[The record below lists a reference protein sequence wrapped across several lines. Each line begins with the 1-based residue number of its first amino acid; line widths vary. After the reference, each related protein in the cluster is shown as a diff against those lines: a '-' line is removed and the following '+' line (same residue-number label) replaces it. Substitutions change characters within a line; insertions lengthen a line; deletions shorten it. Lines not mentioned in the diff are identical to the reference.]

1 MSSRLTPA
9 RHTLELL
16 APAKTA
22 DFGIEA
28 INHGADAVYI
38 GGPAFGAR
46 SAADNS
52 VEDIARLAAHAHR
65 YHAEVFVATNTILF
79 DHELEPARK
88 LIRQLYDAGVDALIV
103 QDMGLLE
110 LDLPPIQLHASTQTD
125 IRDASKAR
133 FLQDVGFSQ
142 IVLARELS
150 LAEVRRIADATSCQL
165 EYFVHGALCVAFS
178 GQCYISHAHTG
189 RSANR
194 GECSQACRLPYD
206 LKDKDGNTI
215 ASQRHMLSMKDNNQS
230 ANLRALAA
238 AGISS
243 FKIEGRY
250 KDLSYVKNIT
260 AHYRTLLDEII
271 EHPEAD
277 GPAYRRA
284 SSGRTTFLFTPQ
296 ADKTFN
302 RGYTDYF
309 ANERRHGIEA
319 FESPKFVGEPIGRVT
334 KIDTKGRRFF
344 DVERSAPIH
353 NADGLTWYGPKGEL
367 AGLRVNRAE
376 TDGGGEG
383 IDRIFPA
390 DALPPELV
398 PGTSVFRNHDH
409 EFERALEKKSAER
422 RIRLD
427 AHFAAIEDGFALT
440 LTDEDG
446 IGATATLAAAFEPA
460 QNAERAQ
467 TTLREHI
474 GKLGNTLFVLDTL
487 TLDLPA
493 LPFLPAGQLNALR
506 RDAVERLE
514 AARLAAH
521 PRPPRAAP
529 VEPPVAYPQDA
540 LSYLANVLNDRARAF
555 YARHGVKLIDAAF
568 EENQRTDEVSLMIT
582 KHCLRY
588 SFNLCPKEVKGIRP
602 EPMQLVNGN
611 ETLTLRFDC
620 KRCEMHVVG
629 AMKPHIAKMRDTV
642 VAQKVSFFPNKPA
655 AEKKH
660 LHSPHH

>member
-1 MSSRLTPA
+1 MSIAAPRD
-9 RHTLELL
+9 RKVLELL
-16 APAKTA
+16 APARTA
-22 DFGIEA
+22 DIGIEA

-38 GGPAFGAR
+38 GGPSFGAR
-46 SAADNS
+46 SAAENS
-52 VEDIARLAAHAHR
+52 VADIERLVRHAHR
-65 YHAEVFVATNTILF
+65 YHAKIFVTLNTILH
-79 DHELEPARK
+79 DAELEPARR
-88 LIRQLYDAGVDALIV
+88 LVWELHDAGADALIV

-125 IRDASKAR
+125 IRDAGKAR

-150 LAEVRRIADATSCQL
+150 LNQVRQIAGATDCHL
-165 EYFVHGALCVAFS
+165 EYFVHGALCVAYS

-215 ASQRHMLSMKDNNQS
+215 AGNRHMLSMKDNNQS
-230 ANLRALAA
+230 ANLRALAG
-238 AGISS
+238 AGVSS

-271 EHPEAD
+271 EQPGAD
-277 GPAYRRA
+277 GAAYRRA
-284 SSGRTTFLFTPQ
+284 SSGRCTFLFTPQ

-334 KIDTKGRRFF
+334 KIDARGHRFF
-344 DVERSAPIH
+344 DVERVAPIH

-367 AGLRVNRAE
+367 TGLRVNRAE
-376 TDGGGEG
+376 ADAGGEG
-383 IDRIFPA
+383 VDRIYPSEALPA
-390 DALPPELV
+390 DLV
-398 PGTSVFRNHDH
+398 PGTSLFRNHDH
-409 EFERALEKKSAER
+409 EFERALERKSAER
-422 RIRLD
+422 RIRVD
-427 AHFAAIEDGFALT
+427 ARFFATADGYALS

-446 IGATATLAAAFEPA
+446 VSATARIAAAAEPA
-460 QNAERAQ
+460 QNAGRALAS
-467 TTLREHI
+467 LREHI
-474 GKLGNTLFVLDTL
+474 GKLGNTIFSIGDIVLDVA
-487 TLDLPA
+487 DA
-493 LPFLPAGQLNALR
+493 PFLPASQLNALR
-506 RDAVERLE
+506 REAVERLE
-514 AARLAAH
+514 AARLQAH
-521 PRPPRAAP
+521 VRPPRDAA
-529 VEPPVAYPQDA
+529 VEPPVPYPQDA
-540 LSYLANVLNDRARAF
+540 LGYLANVLNARAHAF

-568 EENQRTDEVSLMIT
+568 EANEERGDVSLMIT
-582 KHCLRY
+582 RHCLRY

-602 EPMQLVNGN
+602 DPMQLVNGN

-629 AMKPHIAKMRDTV
+629 ALKPHVAKMRDSV
-642 VAQKVSFFPNKPA
+642 VAQKVSFFPARPGKDKAPA
-655 AEKKH
+655 RA
-660 LHSPHH
+660 

>member
-1 MSSRLTPA
+1 MSHP

-46 SAADNS
+46 SSADNT
-52 VEDIARLAAHAHR
+52 VKDIARLVQHAHR

-79 DHELEPARK
+79 DAELEPAHK
-88 LIRQLYDAGVDALIV
+88 LIWQLYDAGVDALIV

-150 LAEVRRIADATSCQL
+150 LNDVKKIAAATTCQL

-271 EHPEAD
+271 EHPDAD

-309 ANERRHGIEA
+309 ANDRQHGIEA

-334 KIDTKGRRFF
+334 KIDTKGRKFF
-344 DVERSAPIH
+344 DVERSSPIH
-353 NADGLTWYGPKGEL
+353 NADGLTWYTPKGEL
-367 AGLRVNRAE
+367 TGLRVNRSE
-376 TDGGGEG
+376 PNGGGEG
-383 IDRIFPA
+383 IDRIFPS
-390 DALPPELV
+390 DALPAELV

-409 EFERALEKKSAER
+409 AFERALEKKSAER
-422 RIRLD
+422 RLRVD
-427 AHFAAIEDGFALT
+427 AQLAVTGDGLALT
-440 LTDEDG
+440 LRDEDG
-446 IGATATLAAAFEPA
+446 VSATATLAAALEPA
-460 QNAERAQ
+460 QNAERALA
-467 TTLREHI
+467 TLHEHL
-474 GKLGNTLFVLDTL
+474 GKLGNTIFTLDAI
-487 TLDLPA
+487 TLDLPTV
-493 LPFLPAGQLNALR
+493 PFLPAGQLNALR
-506 RDAVERLE
+506 REAVERLE
-514 AARLAAH
+514 AARIAAH
-521 PRPPRAAP
+521 ARPPRAAA
-529 VEPPVAYPQDA
+529 VEPPVPYPQDA
-540 LSYLANVLNDRARAF
+540 LSYLANVLNDKARVF

-568 EENQRTDEVSLMIT
+568 EENQETDDVSLMIT

-602 EPMQLVNGN
+602 DPMQLVNGN

-629 AMKPHIAKMRDTV
+629 AMKPHITKMRDTV
-642 VAQKVSFFPNKPA
+642 VAQKVSFFPSKPGSDKTA
-655 AEKKH
+655 AARN
-660 LHSPHH
+660 

>member
-1 MSSRLTPA
+1 MTPSR
-9 RHTLELL
+9 HSLELL

-46 SAADNS
+46 SSADNS
-52 VEDIARLAAHAHR
+52 VADIARLVQHAHR

-79 DHELEPARK
+79 DHEIEPARK
-88 LIRQLYDAGVDALIV
+88 LIWELFDAGVDALIV

-150 LAEVRRIADATSCQL
+150 LAEVRKIAAATTCQL

-206 LKDKDGNTI
+206 LKDQAGNTL
-215 ASQRHMLSMKDNNQS
+215 ASNQHMLSMKDNNQS

-238 AGISS
+238 AGVSS

-271 EHPEAD
+271 EHPDAD
-277 GPAYRRA
+277 GPSFRRA

-334 KIDTKGRRFF
+334 KIDAKGRKFF
-344 DVERSAPIH
+344 DIERVAPLH
-353 NADGLTWYGPKGEL
+353 NADGLTWYTPKGEL
-367 AGLRVNRAE
+367 TGLRVNRAE
-376 TDGGGEG
+376 ANGGGEG

-390 DALPPELV
+390 DPLPPELV
-398 PGTSVFRNHDH
+398 PGTSLFRNHDH

-422 RIRLD
+422 RIRVD
-427 AHFAAIEDGFALT
+427 AHFATAADGFALT

-446 IGATATLAAAFEPA
+446 VTASATLAAAFEPA
-460 QNAERAQ
+460 QNAERALA
-467 TTLREHI
+467 TLREHLA
-474 GKLGNTLFVLDTL
+474 KLGNTIFTLGEIVLE
-487 TLDLPA
+487 LPA
-493 LPFLPAGQLNALR
+493 APFLPASQLNALR
-506 RDAVERLE
+506 REAVEQLE
-514 AARLAAH
+514 AARLKAH
-521 PRPPRAAP
+521 ARPPRAAA
-529 VEPPVAYPQDA
+529 VEPPVPYPQDA
-540 LSYLANVLNDRARAF
+540 LSYLANVSNDQARAF
-555 YARHGVKLIDAAF
+555 YAKHGVKLIDAAYEAN
-568 EENQRTDEVSLMIT
+568 EERGEVSLMIT

-602 EPMQLVNGN
+602 DPMQLVNGD
-611 ETLTLRFDC
+611 ETLTLKFDC
-620 KRCEMHVVG
+620 KRCEMHVIG
-629 AMKPHIAKMRDTV
+629 ALRPHVAKMRDTV
-642 VAQKVSFFPNKPA
+642 VAHKVSFVPRTT
-655 AEKKH
+655 
-660 LHSPHH
+660 LQR

>member
-1 MSSRLTPA
+1 MNDP

-46 SAADNS
+46 SAADNT
-52 VEDIARLAAHAHR
+52 VEDIARLVQHAHR

-79 DHELEPARK
+79 DAELEPARK
-88 LIRQLYDAGVDALIV
+88 LIWQLYDAGVDALIV

-150 LAEVRRIADATSCQL
+150 LNDVKKIAAATTCQL

-215 ASQRHMLSMKDNNQS
+215 ASQQHMLSMKDNNQS
-230 ANLRALAA
+230 ANLRALAS

-271 EHPEAD
+271 EHPDAD
-277 GPAYRRA
+277 GPTYRRA

-309 ANERRHGIEA
+309 ANDRRHGIEA

-334 KIDTKGRRFF
+334 KIDTKGRKFF
-344 DVERSAPIH
+344 DVERTSPIH
-353 NADGLTWYGPKGEL
+353 NADGLTWYTPKGEL
-367 AGLRVNRAE
+367 TGLRVNRSE
-376 TDGGGEG
+376 PNGGGEG
-383 IDRIFPA
+383 IDRIFPS
-390 DALPPELV
+390 DALPTDLV

-422 RIRLD
+422 RIRVD
-427 AHFAAIEDGFALT
+427 AQLAVNGDGLT
-440 LTDEDG
+440 LTLRDEDG
-446 IGATATLAAAFEPA
+446 VTATATLAAALEPA
-460 QNAERAQ
+460 QNAERALA
-467 TTLREHI
+467 TLHEHL
-474 GKLGNTLFVLDTL
+474 GKLGNTSFTL
-487 TLDLPA
+487 GAVTIDLPTV
-493 LPFLPAGQLNALR
+493 PFLPAGQLNALR
-506 RDAVERLE
+506 RDAIEQLE
-514 AARLAAH
+514 SARIGAH
-521 PRPPRAAP
+521 ARPPRAAA
-529 VEPPVAYPQDA
+529 VEPPVPYPQDA
-540 LSYLANVLNDRARAF
+540 LSYLANVLNDKARAF

-568 EENQRTDEVSLMIT
+568 EENQETDDVSLMIT

-602 EPMQLVNGN
+602 DPMQLVNGN

-642 VAQKVSFFPNKPA
+642 VAQKVSFFPKKPGSDKTIA
-655 AEKKH
+655 ARN
-660 LHSPHH
+660 

>member
-1 MSSRLTPA
+1 MTPSR
-9 RHTLELL
+9 HSLELL

-46 SAADNS
+46 SSADNS
-52 VEDIARLAAHAHR
+52 VADIARLVQHAHR

-79 DHELEPARK
+79 DHEIEPARK
-88 LIRQLYDAGVDALIV
+88 LIWELFDAGVDALIV

-150 LAEVRRIADATSCQL
+150 LAEVRKIAAATTCQL

-206 LKDKDGNTI
+206 LKDQAGNTL
-215 ASQRHMLSMKDNNQS
+215 ASNQHMLSMKDNNQS

-238 AGISS
+238 AGVSS

-271 EHPEAD
+271 EHPDAD
-277 GPAYRRA
+277 GPSFRRA

-334 KIDTKGRRFF
+334 KIDAKGRKFF
-344 DVERSAPIH
+344 DIERAAPLH
-353 NADGLTWYGPKGEL
+353 NADGLTWYTPKGEL
-367 AGLRVNRAE
+367 TGLRVNRAE
-376 TDGGGEG
+376 ANGGGEG

-390 DALPPELV
+390 DPLPPELV
-398 PGTSVFRNHDH
+398 PGTSLFRNHDH

-422 RIRLD
+422 RIRVD
-427 AHFAAIEDGFALT
+427 AHFATAADGFALT

-446 IGATATLAAAFEPA
+446 VTASATLAAAFEPA
-460 QNAERAQ
+460 QNAERALA
-467 TTLREHI
+467 TLREHLA
-474 GKLGNTLFVLDTL
+474 KLGNTIFTLGEIVLE
-487 TLDLPA
+487 LPA
-493 LPFLPAGQLNALR
+493 APFLPASRLNALR
-506 RDAVERLE
+506 REAVEQLE
-514 AARLAAH
+514 AARLKAH
-521 PRPPRAAP
+521 ARPPRAAA
-529 VEPPVAYPQDA
+529 VEPPVPYPQDA
-540 LSYLANVLNDRARAF
+540 LSYLANVSNDQARAF
-555 YARHGVKLIDAAF
+555 YAKHGVKLIDAAYEAN
-568 EENQRTDEVSLMIT
+568 EERGEVSLMIT

-602 EPMQLVNGN
+602 DPMQLVNGD
-611 ETLTLRFDC
+611 ETLTLKFDC
-620 KRCEMHVVG
+620 KRCEMHVIG
-629 AMKPHIAKMRDTV
+629 ALRPHVAKMRDTV
-642 VAQKVSFFPNKPA
+642 VAHKVSFVPRTT
-655 AEKKH
+655 
-660 LHSPHH
+660 LQR

>member
-1 MSSRLTPA
+1 MNHT

-46 SAADNS
+46 SAADNT

-79 DHELEPARK
+79 DAELEPARK
-88 LIRQLYDAGVDALIV
+88 LIWQLYDAGVDALIV

-150 LAEVRRIADATSCQL
+150 LADVRKIAAATTCQL

-206 LKDKDGNTI
+206 LKGPDGNVI
-215 ASQRHMLSMKDNNQS
+215 ASQQHMLSMKDNNQS

-271 EHPEAD
+271 EHPGTD
-277 GPAYRRA
+277 DPPYRRA

-334 KIDTKGRRFF
+334 KIDTKGRRYF
-344 DVERSAPIH
+344 DLERSAPIH
-353 NADGLTWYGPKGEL
+353 NADGLSWYTPKGEL
-367 AGLRVNRAE
+367 TGLRVNRAE
-376 TDGGGEG
+376 VNAGGDG
-383 IDRIFPA
+383 IDRIFPS
-390 DALPPELV
+390 DPLPPDLV

-409 EFERALEKKSAER
+409 EFERALERKSAER
-422 RIRLD
+422 RIRID
-427 AHFAAIEDGFALT
+427 ARFHAAEADTLALT
-440 LTDEDG
+440 LIDEDG
-446 IGATATLAAAFEPA
+446 VTATATLTAAFEPA
-460 QNAERAQ
+460 QNVERA
-467 TTLREHI
+467 RAAVHEHI
-474 GKLGNTLFVLDTL
+474 AKLGSTLFTL
-487 TLDLPA
+487 GHLALDLPVA
-493 LPFLPAGQLNALR
+493 PFLPASQLNALR

-514 AARLAAH
+514 TARLAAR
-521 PRPPRAAP
+521 PRPVRATA
-529 VEPPVAYPQDA
+529 VEPPVPYPQDA
-540 LSYLANVLNDRARAF
+540 LSYLANVLNDSARAF
-555 YARHGVKLIDAAF
+555 YARHGVSLIDAAF
-568 EENQRTDEVSLMIT
+568 EDNQETDDVSLMIT

-602 EPMQLVNGN
+602 DPMQLVNGN

-629 AMKPHIAKMRDTV
+629 AMKPHIARMRDTV
-642 VAQKVSFFPNKPA
+642 AARKVSFFPNSASK
-655 AEKKH
+655 EKT
-660 LHSPHH
+660 LLTPN

>member
-1 MSSRLTPA
+1 MNP

-46 SAADNS
+46 SAADNT
-52 VEDIARLAAHAHR
+52 VEDIARLVAHAHR

-79 DHELEPARK
+79 DDELEPARR

-150 LAEVRRIADATSCQL
+150 LAEVRKIAAATSCQL

-215 ASQRHMLSMKDNNQS
+215 ASQQHMLSMKDNNQS

-238 AGISS
+238 AGVSS

-260 AHYRTLLDEII
+260 AHYRMLLDEII
-271 EHPEAD
+271 EHPDAD

-344 DVERSAPIH
+344 DIERSAPIH

-367 AGLRVNRAE
+367 TGLRVNRSE
-376 TDGGGEG
+376 PDGGGEG
-383 IDRIFPA
+383 IDRVFPSE
-390 DALPPELV
+390 ALPPELV

-409 EFERALEKKSAER
+409 VFERALEKKSSER
-422 RIRLD
+422 RIRID
-427 AHFAAIEDGFALT
+427 AHLALANGGGFALT

-446 IGATATLAAAFEPA
+446 ISACATLAAAFEPA
-460 QNAERAQ
+460 QHAERAQ
-467 TTLREHI
+467 AALREHI
-474 GKLGNTLFVLDTL
+474 GKLGNTLFTLDHL
-487 TLDLPA
+487 VLDLPA
-493 LPFLPAGQLNALR
+493 PPFLPSGQLNTLR
-506 RDAVERLE
+506 RNAVERLE
-514 AARLAAH
+514 AARIAAH
-521 PRPPRAAP
+521 ARPPRAAP
-529 VEPPVAYPQDA
+529 VEPPAPYPQDA

-555 YARHGVKLIDAAF
+555 YARHGVQLIDAAF

-629 AMKPHIAKMRDTV
+629 AMKPHIARMRDTV
-642 VAQKVSFFPNKPA
+642 AVQTLNFFPNRPA
-655 AEKKH
+655 AARPAHETAH
-660 LHSPHH
+660 ATP

>member
-1 MSSRLTPA
+1 ME
-9 RHTLELL
+9 RHPLELL

-28 INHGADAVYI
+28 IDHGADAVYI

-46 SAADNS
+46 SSADNS
-52 VEDIARLAAHAHR
+52 VEDIARLVKHAHR

-79 DHELEPARK
+79 DDELEPARK
-88 LIRQLYDAGVDALIV
+88 LIWELYDAGVDALIV

-150 LAEVRRIADATSCQL
+150 LAEVKKIAAATTCQL

-206 LKDKDGNTI
+206 LKDQAGNTL
-215 ASQRHMLSMKDNNQS
+215 ASNQHMLSMKDNNQS

-238 AGISS
+238 AGVSS

-250 KDLSYVKNIT
+250 KDLAYVKNIT
-260 AHYRTLLDEII
+260 AHYRTLIDEILAY
-271 EHPEAD
+271 PDAD
-277 GPAYRRA
+277 GPTWHRA
-284 SSGRTTFLFTPQ
+284 SSGRTTFFFTPQ

-309 ANERRHGIEA
+309 TNDRRHGIEA
-319 FESPKFVGEPIGRVT
+319 FESPKFVGEPIGRVK
-334 KIDTKGRRFF
+334 KIDAKGRRFF
-344 DVERSAPIH
+344 DVERAAPIH
-353 NADGLTWYGPKGEL
+353 NADGLTWYDPKGEL
-367 AGLRVNRAE
+367 TGLRVNRAE
-376 TDGGGEG
+376 ADGGGEG

-390 DALPPELV
+390 DALPTDLV
-398 PGTSVFRNHDH
+398 PGTSLFRNRDH

-422 RIRLD
+422 RIRID
-427 AHFAAIEDGFALT
+427 ARFAATAEGFALT

-446 IGATATLAAAFEPA
+446 VAVTVTLAATFEPA
-460 QNAERAQ
+460 QNAERALV
-467 TTLREHI
+467 TLREHL
-474 GKLGNTLFVLDTL
+474 GKLGNTLFTL
-487 TLDLPA
+487 GEIALDLPTI
-493 LPFLPAGQLNALR
+493 PFLPAGQLNALR
-506 RDAVERLE
+506 REAVEELE
-514 AARLAAH
+514 AARLRAH
-521 PRPPRAAP
+521 ARPLRAAP
-529 VEPPVAYPQDA
+529 VEPPVPYPQDA
-540 LSYLANVLNDRARAF
+540 LSYLANVSNEKARAF

-568 EENQRTDEVSLMIT
+568 EANEERDDVSLMIT

-602 EPMQLVNGN
+602 DPMQLVNGD
-611 ETLTLRFDC
+611 ETLTLKFDC
-620 KRCEMHVVG
+620 KRCEMHVIG
-629 AMKPHIAKMRDTV
+629 ALRPHVAKMRDTV
-642 VAQKVSFFPNKPA
+642 VAHKVSFVPQRKTDA
-655 AEKKH
+655 
-660 LHSPHH
+660 SVR

>member
-1 MSSRLTPA
+1 MSTD

-46 SAADNS
+46 SSADNS
-52 VEDIARLAAHAHR
+52 VADIARLVQHAHR
-65 YHAEVFVATNTILF
+65 YHAQIFVATNTILF
-79 DHELEPARK
+79 DAELEPARK
-88 LIRQLYDAGVDALIV
+88 LIWELYDAGVDALIV

-150 LAEVRRIADATSCQL
+150 LAEVKKIAAATTCQL

-206 LKDKDGNTI
+206 LKDKDGNTV
-215 ASQRHMLSMKDNNQS
+215 ASNQHMLSMKDNNQS

-238 AGISS
+238 AGVSS

-250 KDLSYVKNIT
+250 KDLAYVKNIT
-260 AHYRTLLDEII
+260 AHYRTLLDDII
-271 EHPEAD
+271 EHPDAD

-309 ANERRHGIEA
+309 TNDRRHGIEA
-319 FESPKFVGEPIGRVT
+319 FESPKFVGEPIGRVK
-334 KIDTKGRRFF
+334 KIDTKGRKFF
-344 DVERSAPIH
+344 DVERVSPIH
-353 NADGLTWYGPKGEL
+353 NADGLTWYTPKGEL
-367 AGLRVNRAE
+367 TGLRVNRAE
-376 TDGGGEG
+376 ANGGGEG
-383 IDRIFPA
+383 IDRIFPSEP
-390 DALPPELV
+390 LPSDLV
-398 PGTSVFRNHDH
+398 PGTSLFRNHDH

-422 RIRLD
+422 RIAVD
-427 AHFAAIEDGFALT
+427 AQFAATADGFVLT
-440 LTDEDG
+440 LVDEDG
-446 IGATATLAAAFEPA
+446 VRASASLTTAFAPA
-460 QNAERAQ
+460 QNAERALA
-467 TTLREHI
+467 TLREHI
-474 GKLGNTLFVLDTL
+474 AKLGNTDFVAGDILI
-487 TLDLPA
+487 DLPA
-493 LPFLPAGQLNALR
+493 PPFLPASQLNALR
-506 RDAVERLE
+506 REAVERLE
-514 AARLAAH
+514 HARLLAYA
-521 PRPPRAAP
+521 RPPRAAP
-529 VEPPVAYPQDA
+529 VEPPVPYPQDA
-540 LSYLANVLNDRARAF
+540 LSYLANVSNDKARAF

-568 EENQRTDEVSLMIT
+568 EENQETDDVSLMIT

-602 EPMQLVNGN
+602 DPMQLVNGN

-629 AMKPHIAKMRDTV
+629 GMKPHIAKMRDTV
-642 VAQKVSFFPNKPA
+642 VAQKVSFFPSKPGQGA
-655 AEKKH
+655 A
-660 LHSPHH
+660 LPVQG

>member
-1 MSSRLTPA
+1 MTDP

-46 SAADNS
+46 SSADNS
-52 VEDIARLAAHAHR
+52 VADIARLATHAHR

-79 DHELEPARK
+79 DTELEPARK
-88 LIRQLYDAGVDALIV
+88 LIWQLYDAGVDALIV

-150 LAEVRRIADATSCQL
+150 LAEVKQIAAATTCQL

-206 LKDKDGNTI
+206 LKDKDGTTI
-215 ASQRHMLSMKDNNQS
+215 ASQQHMLSMKDNNQS

-260 AHYRTLLDEII
+260 AHYRQLLDEIL
-271 EHPEAD
+271 EHPETE
-277 GPAYRRA
+277 GTTYRRA
-284 SSGRTTFLFTPQ
+284 SSGRTVFLFEPQ

-309 ANERRHGIEA
+309 ANDRQHGIEA
-319 FESPKFVGEPIGRVT
+319 FESPKFVGEPIGRVK
-334 KIDTKGRRFF
+334 KIDTKGQKFF
-344 DVERSAPIH
+344 DLERNAPIH
-353 NADGLTWYGPKGEL
+353 NADGLTWYTPKGEL
-367 AGLRVNRAE
+367 TGLRVNRAE
-376 TDGGGEG
+376 ANAGGEG
-383 IDRIFPA
+383 IDRVFPS
-390 DALPPELV
+390 DPLPPDLV

-422 RIRLD
+422 RIRVD
-427 AHFAAIEDGFALT
+427 ARLHADAKTGSLALT
-440 LTDEDG
+440 LIDEDG
-446 IGATATLAAAFEPA
+446 VSATATLATAVEPA

-467 TTLREHI
+467 ATLREHI
-474 GKLGNTLFVLDTL
+474 AKLGNTLFTL
-487 TLDLPA
+487 GELVIKLPFV
-493 LPFLPAGQLNALR
+493 PFLPASQLNALR
-506 RDAVERLE
+506 RDAVEHLE
-514 AARLAAH
+514 AARQKAYVRPLRALA
-521 PRPPRAAP
+521 
-529 VEPPVAYPQDA
+529 VEPPAPYPQDA
-540 LSYLANVLNDRARAF
+540 LSYLANVLNDKARAF
-555 YARHGVKLIDAAF
+555 YARHGVTLIDAAY
-568 EENQRTDEVSLMIT
+568 EDNKETNDVSLMIT

-602 EPMQLVNGN
+602 DPMQLVNGN

-620 KRCEMHVVG
+620 KRCEMHVEG

-642 VAQKVSFFPNKPA
+642 VAQKVSFFPA
-655 AEKKH
+655 AADKRKA
-660 LHSPHH
+660 LSTPN

>member
-1 MSSRLTPA
+1 MNDP

-46 SAADNS
+46 SAADNT
-52 VEDIARLAAHAHR
+52 VEDIARLVRHAHR

-79 DHELEPARK
+79 DAELEPARK
-88 LIRQLYDAGVDALIV
+88 LIWQLYDAGVDALIV

-150 LAEVRRIADATSCQL
+150 LNDVKKIAAATTCQL

-215 ASQRHMLSMKDNNQS
+215 ASQQHMLSMKDNNQS
-230 ANLRALAA
+230 ANLRALAS

-271 EHPEAD
+271 EHPDAD
-277 GPAYRRA
+277 GPTYRRA

-309 ANERRHGIEA
+309 ANDRRHGIEA

-334 KIDTKGRRFF
+334 KIDTKGRKFF
-344 DVERSAPIH
+344 DVERTSPIH
-353 NADGLTWYGPKGEL
+353 NADGLTWYTPKGEL
-367 AGLRVNRAE
+367 TGLRVNRSE
-376 TDGGGEG
+376 PNGGGEG
-383 IDRIFPA
+383 IDRIFPS
-390 DALPPELV
+390 DALPTDLV

-422 RIRLD
+422 RIRVD
-427 AHFAAIEDGFALT
+427 AQLAVNGDGLT
-440 LTDEDG
+440 LTLRDEDG
-446 IGATATLAAAFEPA
+446 VTATATLAAALEPA
-460 QNAERAQ
+460 QNAERALA
-467 TTLREHI
+467 TLHEHL
-474 GKLGNTLFVLDTL
+474 GKLGNTIFTL
-487 TLDLPA
+487 GAVTIDLPTM
-493 LPFLPAGQLNALR
+493 PFLPAGQLNALR
-506 RDAVERLE
+506 RDAIEQLE
-514 AARLAAH
+514 SARIGAH
-521 PRPPRAAP
+521 ARPPRAAA
-529 VEPPVAYPQDA
+529 VEPPVPYPQDA
-540 LSYLANVLNDRARAF
+540 LTYLANVLNDKARAF

-568 EENQRTDEVSLMIT
+568 EENQETDDVSLMIT

-602 EPMQLVNGN
+602 DPMQLVNGN

-642 VAQKVSFFPNKPA
+642 VAQKFSFFPKKPGSDKTIA
-655 AEKKH
+655 ARN
-660 LHSPHH
+660 

>member
-1 MSSRLTPA
+1 MSHP

-46 SAADNS
+46 SSADNT
-52 VEDIARLAAHAHR
+52 VEDIARLVQHAHR

-79 DHELEPARK
+79 DAELEPAHK
-88 LIRQLYDAGVDALIV
+88 LIWQLYDAGVDALIV

-150 LAEVRRIADATSCQL
+150 LNDVKKIAAATTCQL

-215 ASQRHMLSMKDNNQS
+215 ASQQHMLSMKDNNQS

-271 EHPEAD
+271 EHPDAD

-309 ANERRHGIEA
+309 ANDRQHGIEA

-334 KIDTKGRRFF
+334 KIDTKGRKFF
-344 DVERSAPIH
+344 DVERTSPIH
-353 NADGLTWYGPKGEL
+353 NADGLTWYTPKGEL
-367 AGLRVNRAE
+367 TGLRVNRSE
-376 TDGGGEG
+376 PNGGGEG
-383 IDRIFPA
+383 IDRIFPS
-390 DALPPELV
+390 DALPAELV

-409 EFERALEKKSAER
+409 AFERALEKKSAER
-422 RIRLD
+422 RLRVD
-427 AHFAAIEDGFALT
+427 AQLAVTGDGLALT
-440 LTDEDG
+440 LRDEDG
-446 IGATATLAAAFEPA
+446 VSATATLAAALEPA
-460 QNAERAQ
+460 QNAERALA
-467 TTLREHI
+467 TLHEHL
-474 GKLGNTLFVLDTL
+474 GKLGNTIFTLDAI
-487 TLDLPA
+487 TLDLPTV
-493 LPFLPAGQLNALR
+493 PFLPAGQLNALR
-506 RDAVERLE
+506 REAVERLE
-514 AARLAAH
+514 AARIATHA
-521 PRPPRAAP
+521 RPPRAAA
-529 VEPPVAYPQDA
+529 VEPPVPYPQDA
-540 LSYLANVLNDRARAF
+540 LSYLANVLNDKARAF

-568 EENQRTDEVSLMIT
+568 EENRETDDVSLMIT

-602 EPMQLVNGN
+602 DPMQLVNGN

-642 VAQKVSFFPNKPA
+642 VAQKVSFFPSKPGSDKIA
-655 AEKKH
+655 AARN
-660 LHSPHH
+660 

>member
-1 MSSRLTPA
+1 MSTDRQ
-9 RHTLELL
+9 TLELL

-46 SAADNS
+46 SSADNS
-52 VEDIARLAAHAHR
+52 VAEIPRLVKHAHR

-88 LIRQLYDAGVDALIV
+88 LIWELFDAGVDALIV

-150 LAEVRRIADATSCQL
+150 LAEVKKIAAATTCQL

-206 LKDKDGNTI
+206 LKDAAGNTV
-215 ASQRHMLSMKDNNQS
+215 ASNQHMLSMKDNNQS

-238 AGISS
+238 AGVSS

-260 AHYRTLLDEII
+260 AHYRSLIDDILA
-271 EHPEAD
+271 HPDAD
-277 GPAYRRA
+277 GPVYRRA
-284 SSGRTTFLFTPQ
+284 SSGRTTFFFTPQ

-309 ANERRHGIEA
+309 TNDRRHGIEA
-319 FESPKFVGEPIGRVT
+319 CDATRVVAEPIGRVK
-334 KIDTKGRRFF
+334 KIDTKARKFF
-344 DVERSAPIH
+344 DVERAAPIH
-353 NADGLTWYGPKGEL
+353 NADGLTWYDPRGEL
-367 AGLRVNRAE
+367 TGLRVNRAE
-376 TDGGGEG
+376 ADGGGEG

-390 DALPPELV
+390 DPLPADLV
-398 PGTSVFRNHDH
+398 PGTSLFRNHDH
-409 EFERALEKKSAER
+409 EFERTLEKKSAER
-422 RIRLD
+422 RIGVN
-427 AHFAAIEDGFALT
+427 AFFAASADGFALT

-446 IGATATLAAAFEPA
+446 VAVTATLTATFEPA
-460 QNAERAQ
+460 QNAERALA
-467 TTLREHI
+467 TLRDHL
-474 GKLGNTLFVLDTL
+474 GKLGNTIFTVGEIE
-487 TLDLPA
+487 LDLPA
-493 LPFLPAGQLNALR
+493 APFLPASQLNALR
-506 RDAVERLE
+506 RDAVEQLE

-521 PRPPRAAP
+521 ARPPRAAP
-529 VEPPVAYPQDA
+529 VEPPVPYPQDA
-540 LSYLANVLNDRARAF
+540 LSYLANVSNDKARAF

-568 EENQRTDEVSLMIT
+568 EANEERDDVSLMIT

-602 EPMQLVNGN
+602 DPMQLVNGD
-611 ETLTLRFDC
+611 ETLTLKFDC
-620 KRCEMHVVG
+620 KRCEMHVIG
-629 AMKPHIAKMRDTV
+629 ALRPHVAKMRDAV
-642 VAQKVSFFPNKPA
+642 VAQKVSFLPRSVSRN
-655 AEKKH
+655 
-660 LHSPHH
+660 

>member
-1 MSSRLTPA
+1 MNDP

-46 SAADNS
+46 SAADNT
-52 VEDIARLAAHAHR
+52 VENIARLVQHAHR

-79 DHELEPARK
+79 DAELEPARK
-88 LIRQLYDAGVDALIV
+88 LIWQLYDAGVDALIV

-150 LAEVRRIADATSCQL
+150 LNDVKKIAAATTCQL

-215 ASQRHMLSMKDNNQS
+215 ASQQHMLSMKDNNQS
-230 ANLRALAA
+230 ANLRALAS

-271 EHPEAD
+271 EHPDAD
-277 GPAYRRA
+277 GPTYRRA

-309 ANERRHGIEA
+309 ANDRRHGIEA

-334 KIDTKGRRFF
+334 KIDTKGRKFF
-344 DVERSAPIH
+344 DVERTSPIH
-353 NADGLTWYGPKGEL
+353 NADGLTWYTPKGEL
-367 AGLRVNRAE
+367 TGLRVNRSE
-376 TDGGGEG
+376 PNGGGEG
-383 IDRIFPA
+383 IDRIFPS
-390 DALPPELV
+390 DALPTDLV

-422 RIRLD
+422 RIRVD
-427 AHFAAIEDGFALT
+427 AQLAVNGDGLT
-440 LTDEDG
+440 LTLRDEDG
-446 IGATATLAAAFEPA
+446 VTATATLAAALEPA
-460 QNAERAQ
+460 QNAERALA
-467 TTLREHI
+467 TLHEHL
-474 GKLGNTLFVLDTL
+474 GKLGNTSFTL
-487 TLDLPA
+487 GAVTIDLPTV
-493 LPFLPAGQLNALR
+493 PFLPAGQLNALR
-506 RDAVERLE
+506 RDAIEQLE
-514 AARLAAH
+514 SARIGAH
-521 PRPPRAAP
+521 ARPPRAAA
-529 VEPPVAYPQDA
+529 VEPPVPYPQDA
-540 LSYLANVLNDRARAF
+540 LTYLANVLNDKARAF

-568 EENQRTDEVSLMIT
+568 EENQETDDVSLMIT

-602 EPMQLVNGN
+602 DPMQLVNGN

-642 VAQKVSFFPNKPA
+642 VAQKVSFFPKKPGSDKTVA
-655 AEKKH
+655 ARN
-660 LHSPHH
+660 

>member
-1 MSSRLTPA
+1 MNDP

-46 SAADNS
+46 SAADNT
-52 VEDIARLAAHAHR
+52 VEDIARLVQHAHR

-79 DHELEPARK
+79 DAELEPARK
-88 LIRQLYDAGVDALIV
+88 LIWQLYDAGVDALIV

-150 LAEVRRIADATSCQL
+150 LNDVKKIAAATTCQL

-215 ASQRHMLSMKDNNQS
+215 ASQQHMLSMKDNNQS
-230 ANLRALAA
+230 ANLRALAS

-271 EHPEAD
+271 EHPDAD
-277 GPAYRRA
+277 GPTYRRA
-284 SSGRTTFLFTPQ
+284 SSGHTTFLFTPQ

-309 ANERRHGIEA
+309 ANDRRHGIEA

-334 KIDTKGRRFF
+334 KIDTKGRKFF
-344 DVERSAPIH
+344 DVERTSPIH
-353 NADGLTWYGPKGEL
+353 NADGLTWYTPKGEL
-367 AGLRVNRAE
+367 TGLRVNRSE
-376 TDGGGEG
+376 PNGGGEG
-383 IDRIFPA
+383 IDRIFPS
-390 DALPPELV
+390 DALPTDLV

-422 RIRLD
+422 RIRVD
-427 AHFAAIEDGFALT
+427 AQLAVNGDGLT
-440 LTDEDG
+440 LTLRDEDG
-446 IGATATLAAAFEPA
+446 VTATATLAAALEPA
-460 QNAERAQ
+460 QNAERALA
-467 TTLREHI
+467 TLHEHL
-474 GKLGNTLFVLDTL
+474 GKLGNTIFTL
-487 TLDLPA
+487 GAVTIDLPTV
-493 LPFLPAGQLNALR
+493 PFLPAGQLNALR
-506 RDAVERLE
+506 RDAIEQLE
-514 AARLAAH
+514 SARIGAH
-521 PRPPRAAP
+521 ARPPRAAA
-529 VEPPVAYPQDA
+529 VEPPVPYPQDA
-540 LSYLANVLNDRARAF
+540 LSYLANVLNDKARAF

-568 EENQRTDEVSLMIT
+568 EENQETDDVSLMIT

-602 EPMQLVNGN
+602 DPMQLVNGN

-642 VAQKVSFFPNKPA
+642 VAQKVSFFPKKPGSDKTIA
-655 AEKKH
+655 ARN
-660 LHSPHH
+660 

>member
-1 MSSRLTPA
+1 MNDPR
-9 RHTLELL
+9 RTLELL

-28 INHGADAVYI
+28 IHHGADAVYI

-46 SAADNS
+46 SAADNT
-52 VEDIARLAAHAHR
+52 VEDIARLVQHAHR

-79 DHELEPARK
+79 DAELEPARK
-88 LIRQLYDAGVDALIV
+88 LIWQLYDAGVDALIV

-150 LAEVRRIADATSCQL
+150 LSEVKKIAAATTCQL

-206 LKDKDGNTI
+206 LKDQAGNTV
-215 ASQRHMLSMKDNNQS
+215 ASNQHMLSMKDNNQS

-260 AHYRTLLDEII
+260 AHYRMLIDEIL

-277 GPAYRRA
+277 GLSYRRA
-284 SSGRTTFLFTPQ
+284 SSGRTTFFFTPQ

-309 ANERRHGIEA
+309 TNDRRHGIEA
-319 FESPKFVGEPIGRVT
+319 FESPKFVGEPIGRVK
-334 KIDTKGRRFF
+334 KIDTKGRKFF
-344 DVERSAPIH
+344 DVERVAPIH
-353 NADGLTWYGPKGEL
+353 NADGLTWYDPKGEL
-367 AGLRVNRAE
+367 TGLRVNRAE
-376 TDGGGEG
+376 ANGGGAG

-390 DALPPELV
+390 DPLPTDLV
-398 PGTSVFRNHDH
+398 PGTSLFRNHDH

-422 RIRLD
+422 RIGVD
-427 AHFAAIEDGFALT
+427 ARFEVRADGFALT
-440 LTDEDG
+440 LADEDG
-446 IGATATLAAAFEPA
+446 VCATATLAAAFEPA
-460 QNAERAQ
+460 QNAERALA
-467 TTLREHI
+467 TVRDNLA
-474 GKLGNTLFVLDTL
+474 KLGNTIFSLGELV
-487 TLDLPA
+487 LDLPA
-493 LPFLPAGQLNALR
+493 APFLPAAQLNALR
-506 RDAVERLE
+506 REAVEKLE

-521 PRPPRAAP
+521 PRPTRAAP

-540 LSYLANVLNDRARAF
+540 LSYLANVLNDKARAF
-555 YARHGVKLIDAAF
+555 YAKHGVKLIDAAY
-568 EENQRTDEVSLMIT
+568 EANAEHDDVSLMIT

-602 EPMQLVNGN
+602 DPMQLVNGD
-611 ETLTLRFDC
+611 ETLTLKFDC

-629 AMKPHIAKMRDTV
+629 ALRPHVAKMRNTV
-642 VAQKVSFFPNKPA
+642 AAQKINFFPARSPSVGHA
-655 AEKKH
+655 ANG
-660 LHSPHH
+660 

>member
-1 MSSRLTPA
+1 MTPSR
-9 RHTLELL
+9 HSLELL

-46 SAADNS
+46 SSADNS
-52 VEDIARLAAHAHR
+52 VADIARLVQHAHR

-79 DHELEPARK
+79 DHEIEPARK
-88 LIRQLYDAGVDALIV
+88 LIWELFDAGVDALIV

-150 LAEVRRIADATSCQL
+150 LAEVRKIAAATTCQL

-206 LKDKDGNTI
+206 LKDQAGNTL
-215 ASQRHMLSMKDNNQS
+215 ASNQHMLSMKDNNQS

-238 AGISS
+238 AGVSS

-271 EHPEAD
+271 EHPDAD
-277 GPAYRRA
+277 GPSFRRA

-334 KIDTKGRRFF
+334 KIDAKGRKFF
-344 DVERSAPIH
+344 DIERAAPLH
-353 NADGLTWYGPKGEL
+353 NADGLTWYTPKGEL
-367 AGLRVNRAE
+367 TGLRVNRAE
-376 TDGGGEG
+376 ANGGGEG

-390 DALPPELV
+390 DPLPPELV
-398 PGTSVFRNHDH
+398 PGTSLFRNHDH

-422 RIRLD
+422 RIRVD
-427 AHFAAIEDGFALT
+427 AHFATAADGFALT

-446 IGATATLAAAFEPA
+446 VTASATLAAACEPA
-460 QNAERAQ
+460 QNAERALA
-467 TTLREHI
+467 TLREHLA
-474 GKLGNTLFVLDTL
+474 KLGNTIFTLGEIVLE
-487 TLDLPA
+487 LPA
-493 LPFLPAGQLNALR
+493 APFLPASQLNALR
-506 RDAVERLE
+506 REAVEQLE
-514 AARLAAH
+514 AARLKAH
-521 PRPPRAAP
+521 ARPPRAAA
-529 VEPPVAYPQDA
+529 VEPPVPYPQDA
-540 LSYLANVLNDRARAF
+540 LSYLANVSNDQARAF
-555 YARHGVKLIDAAF
+555 YAKHGVKLIDAAYEAN
-568 EENQRTDEVSLMIT
+568 EERGEVSLMIT

-602 EPMQLVNGN
+602 DPMQLVNGD
-611 ETLTLRFDC
+611 ETLTLKFDC
-620 KRCEMHVVG
+620 KRCEMHVIG
-629 AMKPHIAKMRDTV
+629 ALRPHVAKMRDTV
-642 VAQKVSFFPNKPA
+642 VAHKVSFVPRTT
-655 AEKKH
+655 
-660 LHSPHH
+660 LQR

>member
-1 MSSRLTPA
+1 MSHP

-46 SAADNS
+46 SSADNT
-52 VEDIARLAAHAHR
+52 VKDIARLVQHAHR

-79 DHELEPARK
+79 DAELEPAHK
-88 LIRQLYDAGVDALIV
+88 LIWQLYDAGVDALIV

-150 LAEVRRIADATSCQL
+150 LNDVKKIAAATTCQL

-271 EHPEAD
+271 EHPDAD

-309 ANERRHGIEA
+309 ANDRQHGIEA

-334 KIDTKGRRFF
+334 KIDTKGRKFF
-344 DVERSAPIH
+344 DVERSSPIH
-353 NADGLTWYGPKGEL
+353 NADGLTWYTPKGEL
-367 AGLRVNRAE
+367 TGLRVNRSE
-376 TDGGGEG
+376 PNGGGEG
-383 IDRIFPA
+383 IDRIFPS
-390 DALPPELV
+390 DALPAELV

-409 EFERALEKKSAER
+409 AFERALEKKSAER
-422 RIRLD
+422 RLRVD
-427 AHFAAIEDGFALT
+427 AQLAVTGDGLALT
-440 LTDEDG
+440 LRDEDG
-446 IGATATLAAAFEPA
+446 VSATATLAAALEPA
-460 QNAERAQ
+460 QNAERALA
-467 TTLREHI
+467 TLHEHL
-474 GKLGNTLFVLDTL
+474 GKLGNTIFTLDAV
-487 TLDLPA
+487 TLDLPTV
-493 LPFLPAGQLNALR
+493 PFLPAGKLNALR
-506 RDAVERLE
+506 REAVERLE
-514 AARLAAH
+514 AARIATHA
-521 PRPPRAAP
+521 RPPRAAA
-529 VEPPVAYPQDA
+529 VEPPVPYPQDA
-540 LSYLANVLNDRARAF
+540 LSYLANVLNDKARAF

-568 EENQRTDEVSLMIT
+568 EENQETDNVSLMIT

-602 EPMQLVNGN
+602 DPMQLVNGN

-642 VAQKVSFFPNKPA
+642 VAQKVSFFPSKPGSDKTTA
-655 AEKKH
+655 ARN
-660 LHSPHH
+660 